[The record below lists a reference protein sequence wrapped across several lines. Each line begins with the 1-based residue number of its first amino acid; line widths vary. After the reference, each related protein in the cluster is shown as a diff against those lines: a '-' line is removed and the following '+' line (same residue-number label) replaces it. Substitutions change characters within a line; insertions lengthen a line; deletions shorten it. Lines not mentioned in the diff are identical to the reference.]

1 MNTLKDYD
9 LIFSYIKEENH
20 YELYM
25 NGVIIGIVPFIYRIS
40 DVSYFRVTVE
50 TMEDLVDGLNKGTI
64 DFNFNFEEKYF
75 ESSFNSSKG
84 FVISNIE
91 LENDFYED

>member
-1 MNTLKDYD
+1 MTTLKDYD

-25 NGVIIGIVPFIYRIS
+25 NGVIIGIIPFIYKTS

-50 TMEDLVDGLNKGTI
+50 TMEDFVDGLNKGTI
-64 DFNFNFEEKYF
+64 DLF
-75 ESSFNSSKG
+75 
-84 FVISNIE
+84 
-91 LENDFYED
+91 